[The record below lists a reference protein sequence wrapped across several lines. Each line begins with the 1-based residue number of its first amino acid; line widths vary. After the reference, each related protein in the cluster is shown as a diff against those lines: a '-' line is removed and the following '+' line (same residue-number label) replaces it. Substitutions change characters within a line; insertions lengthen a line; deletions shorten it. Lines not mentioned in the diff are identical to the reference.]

1 MARRFLLAAAVVAAL
16 YPCNPVW
23 AARTELI
30 PETTAARHG
39 LTRPWFTQV
48 EIDRSRGKIQNF
60 VLYDGTLYA
69 QTDMAVLQAID
80 AETGR
85 TLWCKQV
92 GDPKQPTFPAGAY
105 RDFLA
110 LINGSHLYVL
120 NRLNGDLLFEKELNG
135 AAGAGPALSSMRVY
149 IPMSHGLMTAYRLA
163 PPPRPVSESL
173 KAASKIDQELD
184 APPPDDAKRRKN
196 LRLDQNTPPPLVC
209 QSYGQA
215 LVQPLVT
222 RESSKEELVLWPTD
236 RGYLNVARIDRK
248 QENALSLKFRMTMGS
263 PIVGQPAYLPP
274 DANVA
279 GDSGLIVAA
288 SRDGFV
294 HAVLEKSGEKLWRF
308 STGEPVIEPPAVI
321 EDHVYVSTQQGGM
334 HCLAV
339 KTGAEL
345 WYAPNALR
353 FAAASKSRVY
363 AADRTGRL
371 LVLNAENG
379 VCLDSIDTASS
390 PLKLLNL
397 DTDRIYLADEGGL
410 VQCLHEIE
418 QTEPLV
424 HNKDRKQVEEVEEKP
439 AVEQKEIND
448 ADMAEQ
454 EAASPRAKAAPRE
467 AAPPR
472 EKAAP
477 KKAGKKKVDEDA
489 EGGDADNPFGQ
500 GDNDPF
506 GGGGDK
512 AGKAGKAGKTGKA
525 AKIEKVK
532 DAIKAGKAKKGKGNA
547 DPF

>member
-16 YPCNPVW
+16 YPCNPVL

-48 EIDRSRGKIQNF
+48 EVDRSRGKIQNF

-69 QTDMAVLQAID
+69 QTDVAVIQAID

-120 NRLNGDLLFEKELNG
+120 NRLNGDLLYERELNG

-173 KAASKIDQELD
+173 KAASKKDQELD
-184 APPPDDAKRRKN
+184 EPPPNDAERRKK
-196 LRLDQNTPPPLVC
+196 LRLAQDSPPPLVC

-222 RESSKEELVLWPTD
+222 RESSKEELILWPTD
-236 RGYLNVARIDRK
+236 RGYLNLARINRK
-248 QENALSLKFRMTMGS
+248 QEDGLSIKFRMTTGS

-294 HAVLEKSGEKLWRF
+294 HAILEKNGEKLWRF

-339 KTGAEL
+339 KTGNEL

-353 FAAASKSRVY
+353 FVAASKSRVY
-363 AADRTGRL
+363 ASDRTGRL
-371 LVLNAENG
+371 LVLNGENG
-379 VCLDSIDTASS
+379 VRLDSIDTESA

-410 VQCLHEIE
+410 IQCFHEIE

-448 ADMAEQ
+448 AEGEMAEQ
-454 EAASPRAKAAPRE
+454 EAA
-467 AAPPR
+467 PPK
-472 EKAAP
+472 EKPAP
-477 KKAGKKKVDEDA
+477 KKASKKKADDE
-489 EGGDADNPFGQ
+489 GNDADNPFGKA
-500 GDNDPF
+500 DDDPF
-506 GGGGDK
+506 GGGD
-512 AGKAGKAGKTGKA
+512 AKAGKAGKTGKA
-525 AKIEKVK
+525 KK
-532 DAIKAGKAKKGKGNA
+532 DKAN
-547 DPF
+547 DSPF